1 MANAS
6 RKQGFRPYRELLRVR
21 PYRASGALYPGDLV
35 KKDVG
40 GTTGDGVAMA
50 GAQIAAAG
58 DTILG
63 AVLSYASAAGKVVLV
78 ADHPEQLFIAQVE
91 GAGIADGTNIGSKV
105 INHIANAADT
115 TYKVSRQTVN
125 GADDGAATARTL
137 KIVGLAP
144 QRQGISG
151 GATSGNNDY
160 GDKAKVIVEV
170 NMHVYKTVV

>member
-21 PYRASGALYPGDLV
+21 PYRASGALYPGDIV

-40 GTTGDGVAMA
+40 GTTGDGINLA

-63 AVLSYASAAGKVVLV
+63 AVMSYASAAGKVVLV

-91 GAGIADGTNIGSKV
+91 GSAIADGTNLGSKV

-115 TYKVSRQTVN
+115 TYKVSRQTIN
-125 GADDGAATARTL
+125 GADDGAATARTF
-137 KIVGLAP
+137 KIVALAP
-144 QRQGISG
+144 QKQGSASG
-151 GATSGNNDY
+151 STSPDNAY
-160 GDKAKVIVEV
+160 GDKARVIVEV